1 MGMKKQKDKENG
13 VIFEI
18 ETVQQYLLSIM
29 PFQQR
34 TLAQI
39 HRFGVDR
46 PAVLFRGQKANQL
59 LVAKIARFC
68 ETNDLERK
76 LGFEKAR
83 HALLKQR
90 LNMSLSDWDIIALEQ
105 HHGIATRF
113 LDWTSN
119 ALTALWF
126 ALGKNDSSYEETG
139 ASNVWVLETVNS
151 DFDIPCDEQS
161 PIPSEKGS
169 RTVIFT
175 PRMMDCR
182 IAAQDSYLMRQ
193 VYERTDPNKS
203 KRLSIIPVDENPTFS
218 GRVHRL
224 HITANNAT
232 RDFLLEE
239 LSHYG
244 YSSKSILPDS
254 HDWSELVE
262 ECDSL
267 APLFKG
273 ARTGVKPCP

>member
-1 MGMKKQKDKENG
+1 MDT
-13 VIFEI
+13 EI
-18 ETVQQYLLSIM
+18 ETLQQYLLSVM

-34 TLAQI
+34 VLAQI

-46 PAVLFRGQKANQL
+46 PAVLFRGQKAKQL
-59 LVAKIARFC
+59 LVAKIAQLC
-68 ETNDLERK
+68 ETNDIERK

-90 LNMSLSDWDIIALEQ
+90 LNVSLSDWDIVALEQ

-119 ALTALWF
+119 AMTALWF
-126 ALGKNDSSYEETG
+126 ALGKTDSSYEETG
-139 ASNVWVLETVNS
+139 ASEVWVLETADS
-151 DFDIPCDEQS
+151 DFNIPCEERT
-161 PIPSEKGS
+161 PIPNEKGS
-169 RTVIFT
+169 NTVIFT
-175 PRMMDCR
+175 PEMMDCR

-193 VYERTDPNKS
+193 VYERTDLNKS
-203 KRLSIIPVDENPTFS
+203 KKLSIRPVDKNPTFE

-232 RDFLLEE
+232 RDSLLKE
-239 LSHYG
+239 LEHYG

-254 HDWSELVE
+254 HDWSELAE

-267 APLFKG
+267 APLFKRAG
-273 ARTGVKPCP
+273 LKTCP